1 MNRFNIVIRSI
12 SRKKWWSVQW
22 KEEHNII
29 NNKSFNLETWL
40 DYWLI
45 YVDKKQHMDTGITK
59 QSNRRFWIALKKVWN
74 HEWCQNFWVLL
85 QGFNADIL
93 LVCFKKVPTFC
104 KDRKCYPLNIA
115 HSKIIGAH
123 TADRKNTCTTYKIS
137 CYLQGYS
144 FTSQVVRR
152 ISEPSIDFFQLP
164 SFFTA
169 ELPPDNLTCLGT
181 QQMQRKAV
189 DTDGGLFDIVNGNR
203 SSVPPASWNFQTRKC
218 SGNTAELFPGFLF
231 LNTNN
236 PKNRKK
242 KRQTSGQKH
251 LQNLVNWIY
260 QTCVSLSHITK
271 LLHFRHPIF
280 GGMWIPFTGIHRQH
294 HLYIYI
300 YVCAKWRI

>member
-1 MNRFNIVIRSI
+1 MNDVRIFGYCCKDSMLTFCWFASKKSPPFVRTGNVIRWTSLTQR
-12 SRKKWWSVQW
+12 SLA
-22 KEEHNII
+22 H
-29 NNKSFNLETWL
+29 
-40 DYWLI
+40 
-45 YVDKKQHMDTGITK
+45 
-59 QSNRRFWIALKKVWN
+59 
-74 HEWCQNFWVLL
+74 
-85 QGFNADIL
+85 IL
-93 LVCFKKVPTFC
+93 L
-104 KDRKCYPLNIA
+104 IE
-115 HSKIIGAH
+115 
-123 TADRKNTCTTYKIS
+123 KNTCTTYKIS

-300 YVCAKWRI
+300 CLCKVKNLRYSIQLPHNLYEFVSLGVVSTILDLWFWYVPGSKLLIFGIVIPPLLGNPYNGYVEAYYKVDDHPLP